1 MSAAAQLIKDRMS
14 IVDVVGSYIKLENAG
29 GNYKAKC
36 PFHNEKTP
44 SFFVSPA
51 RGSYYC
57 FGCGVK
63 GDIFSFV
70 QEYEKIDF
78 LGALKILA
86 ERAGIELDQ
95 FKSENY
101 QKVDRQYK
109 IMDLACLFF
118 QNKLSDIH
126 KEYLLSRGLEIDGIT
141 SWRIGF
147 APDEWRSL
155 MDHML
160 RQKIDGKGVT
170 EEELI
175 NTGLIKRGENSG
187 GASGHAGAGGQSGSG
202 GTNSGSAK
210 IYDRFRSRIM
220 FPIFDSSGRV
230 IAFSGRIY
238 GKDEKDP
245 MAGAKYLNSPEMD
258 LFNKSEALY
267 GFDRAKQSMR
277 ERGYA
282 VLVEGQMDLLMSHQ
296 IGVTNSVATSGT
308 ALTRDHLFKI
318 GRMTKNIIFMYDA
331 DNAGYGATRRGERM
345 AIEQGFDVKVAILP
359 KGEDPASLIV
369 KDKQAFMKALKSST
383 HVITYYLSILLE
395 KHSDQHDLI
404 KAIEKELVPDIALTP
419 SAIRRAE
426 LISQIALR
434 AKVSEK
440 AIAEEVEKAT
450 VEIEKQGGFKE
461 KETVRD
467 GNSGGNSSS
476 NHGQEGLED
485 DRETVGNKKSGRA
498 SSKSVDIALRRAVAL
513 VVYMEGKASQDSV
526 DALWLRIDNMLSVE
540 DRKIALELREYEK
553 EELLFEAEM
562 LFGNVEKASI
572 ELESL
577 LTELEERSLKGE
589 LSRLMT
595 ELQLA
600 EKAKDKVKSD
610 EIIAKCQE
618 ISLKLSSLHKLRRE
632 STKNFN
638 SA

>member
-1 MSAAAQLIKDRMS
+1 MSAAAQQIKDRLS

-29 GNYKAKC
+29 ANMKAKC

-44 SFFVSPA
+44 SFFISPS

-70 QEYEKIDF
+70 QEFEKIDF

-101 QKVDRQYK
+101 QKIDRQYK
-109 IMDLACLFF
+109 IIDLACSFF
-118 QNKLSDIH
+118 QNKLTDIH
-126 KEYLLSRGLEIDGIT
+126 KEYLLSRGLNSESIST
-141 SWRIGF
+141 WRIGF
-147 APDEWRSL
+147 APDEWRQL
-155 MDHML
+155 MDYML
-160 RQKIDGKGVT
+160 REKIDGRSIS

-175 NTGLIKRGENSG
+175 MTGLIKRGDSSSGNQAQGGFENRSN
-187 GASGHAGAGGQSGSG
+187 
-202 GTNSGSAK
+202 NSRGNAK

-230 IAFSGRIY
+230 IAFSGRIF
-238 GKDEKDP
+238 GKDENDP
-245 MAGAKYLNSPEMD
+245 QAGAKYLNSPDMD
-258 LFNKSEALY
+258 LFNKSDVLY

-296 IGVTNSVATSGT
+296 IGVTNAVATSGT
-308 ALTRDHLFKI
+308 ALTPDHLAKI

-331 DNAGYGATRRGERM
+331 DNAGYGATRRGERL

-369 KDKQAFMKALKSST
+369 KDKNLFIKSLKEST
-383 HVITYYLSILLE
+383 HIIAYYLSVLIE
-395 KHSDQHDLI
+395 KNKDQHSLI

-426 LISQIALR
+426 LISQVALKS
-434 AKVSEK
+434 KVPEK
-440 AIAEEVEKAT
+440 AISEEVEKVINSLGNERMKENSRAERILQEDIKAEGQAGQ
-450 VEIEKQGGFKE
+450 VETK
-461 KETVRD
+461 
-467 GNSGGNSSS
+467 S
-476 NHGQEGLED
+476 N
-485 DRETVGNKKSGRA
+485 KA
-498 SSKSVDIALRRAVAL
+498 SSVSVDIALRRAVAL
-513 VVYMEGKASQDSV
+513 SMYIEGKVAEEKT
-526 DALWLRIDNMLSVE
+526 DAIWTRIKEMLSEDDLRIAENL
-540 DRKIALELREYEK
+540 KNNEK

-562 LFGNVEKASI
+562 LFGNSDKANI
-572 ELESL
+572 ELEDML
-577 LTELEERSLKGE
+577 DELEERSLKSE
-589 LSRLMT
+589 LARFMN

-610 EIIAKCQE
+610 EIINKCQE
-618 ISLKLSSLHKLRRE
+618 ISLKLSSLHKKRRD
-632 STKNFN
+632 SIKNFN
-638 SA
+638 KT

>member
-70 QEYEKIDF
+70 QEFEKIDF

-109 IMDLACLFF
+109 IMDLACSFF

-126 KEYLLSRGLEIDGIT
+126 KEYLLSRGLEVDGIT

-155 MDHML
+155 MDYML
-160 RQKIDGKGVT
+160 RQKIDGKPVM

-187 GASGHAGAGGQSGSG
+187 GAGGQAGSG
-202 GTNSGSAK
+202 GANSGGSVSAK

-258 LFNKSEALY
+258 LFNKSETLY

-345 AIEQGFDVKVAILP
+345 AIELGFDVKVAILP

-369 KDKQAFMKALKSST
+369 KNKQAFMKALKEST
-383 HVITYYLSILLE
+383 HVITYYLSILIE

-450 VEIEKQGGFKE
+450 IEIEKQGGFKE
-461 KETVRD
+461 KNDASAST
-467 GNSGGNSSS
+467 NSSKAS
-476 NHGQEGLED
+476 SED
-485 DRETVGNKKSGRA
+485 LSMEDNEAIGNKKSGRA

-513 VVYMEGKASQDSV
+513 VVYMEGKTSVESV
-526 DALWLRIDNMLSVE
+526 DALWSRIDNMLSID

-600 EKAKDKVKSD
+600 EKVKDKVKSD

-618 ISLKLSSLHKLRRE
+618 ISLKLSSLHKLRRD
-632 STKNFN
+632 STKIFKGV
-638 SA
+638 